1 MLHIMIC
8 ISRKDENGVL
18 YLVINVI
25 LSSNDFSRF
34 FTKKAVQ
41 NIINVMSSLSLAK
54 RRNSETS

>member
-8 ISRKDENGVL
+8 ISRKDENEIF

-41 NIINVMSSLSLAK
+41 NIINVMSSLS
-54 RRNSETS
+54 

>member
-8 ISRKDENGVL
+8 ISRKDENEIF

>member
-34 FTKKAVQ
+34 FTKKELSKKSY
-41 NIINVMSSLSLAK
+41 MSCRAK
-54 RRNSETS
+54 RDIL